1 MNPDPQH
8 DALPQELKD
17 ALQSLGGVRAPSE
30 LSDRVQLA
38 RLGQVKA
45 PAELRHRV
53 ELAVFGKVQAPAV
66 LRERVEAEVKKLTRP
81 VLPFGVTWRRS
92 AAAAILVGMGVMF
105 GPWGETTTSKPDL
118 QAYVIERDA
127 ALARVLVIEVPAD
140 ELSEATRSLA
150 SGFGAPLPMEG
161 AE

>member
-17 ALQSLGGVRAPSE
+17 ELQSLGGVRAPRE
-30 LSDRVQLA
+30 LADRVALA

-53 ELAVFGKVQAPAV
+53 ELAAFGKVEAPAV
-66 LRERVEAEVKKLTRP
+66 LEERVTAEVKKLTRP
-81 VLPFGVTWRRS
+81 ILPFGVTWRRS
-92 AAAAILVGMGVMF
+92 AAAAILVGFGVMF
-105 GPWGETTTSKPDL
+105 GPWAETENAPNRE
-118 QAYVIERDA
+118 AYVKERDA
-127 ALARVLVIEVPAD
+127 ALAKVLIIEVPAD
-140 ELSEATRSLA
+140 ELSGATRSLA
-150 SGFGAPLPMEG
+150 AGFGAPLPMEG

>member
-1 MNPDPQH
+1 MNPDPQN

-17 ALQSLGGVRAPSE
+17 ALQSLGSVRAPSE
-30 LSDRVQLA
+30 LADRVQLV

-53 ELAVFGKVQAPAV
+53 ELAAFGEAKAPAV
-66 LRERVEAEVKKLTRP
+66 LQQRVAAEVEKLTRP
-81 VLPFGVTWRRS
+81 ILPFRVTWRRS
-92 AAAAILVGMGVMF
+92 AAAAILVGFSVML
-105 GPWGETTTSKPDL
+105 GPWAESVSKPDL
-118 QAYVIERDA
+118 AAYANERDA
-127 ALARVLVIEVPAD
+127 ALAKVLVIEVPAD
-140 ELSEATRSLA
+140 ELSAATRSLA

>member
-17 ALQSLGGVRAPSE
+17 ALQSLGSVRAPRE
-30 LSDRVQLA
+30 LADRVQLA

-53 ELAVFGKVQAPAV
+53 ELAAFGKAKAPAI
-66 LRERVEAEVKKLTRP
+66 LEERVTAEVKKLTRP
-81 VLPFGVTWRRS
+81 ILPFRVTWARS
-92 AAAAILVGMGVMF
+92 VAAAVLVGFGVMF
-105 GPWGETTTSKPDL
+105 GPWGETVDTPDL
-118 QAYVIERDA
+118 QAYVTERDA
-127 ALARVLVIEVPAD
+127 ALINVLVIEVPAD